1 MKKNYTKVDHEL
13 KRMSHNFKRG
23 DVGATEQRKELVKTL
38 SAEQARENAVQI
50 AETLYEAFGKEY
62 TIEKNEGIRTY
73 HIARKDV
80 ALQLKWH
87 PLIPV
92 EWKTVLGEGQIV
104 VTVTHDGKFNIR
116 VNPSADGNTHYHA
129 EKLSHNDL
137 LAEMK
142 MLQSFMSDGR
152 FSSSASKLVLESEL
166 WDFSED
172 DLNELLESY
181 Q

>member
-13 KRMSHNFKRG
+13 KRMSHNFQRG
-23 DVGATEQRKELVKTL
+23 DARATEQRNDLVKTL
-38 SAEQARENAVQI
+38 SAEQAREKADNI

-104 VTVTHDGKFNIR
+104 VTVTHDGNFNIR
-116 VNPSADGNTHYHA
+116 LNLSADGNVHYHA
-129 EKLSHNDL
+129 EKL
-137 LAEMK
+137 
-142 MLQSFMSDGR
+142 
-152 FSSSASKLVLESEL
+152 
-166 WDFSED
+166 
-172 DLNELLESY
+172 
-181 Q
+181 